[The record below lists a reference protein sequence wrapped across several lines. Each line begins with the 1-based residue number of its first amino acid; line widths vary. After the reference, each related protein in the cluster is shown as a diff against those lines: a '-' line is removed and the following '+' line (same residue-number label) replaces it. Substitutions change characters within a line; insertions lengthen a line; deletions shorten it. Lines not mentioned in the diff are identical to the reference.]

1 MQAKNHWK
9 LGKMFYPREVIVLS
23 WKSIFSYLLSFAN
36 LEARELDSRTAVIG
50 VVPFSFWWPE
60 QGSWQQAH

>member
-9 LGKMFYPREVIVLS
+9 LGKMFYPREVVVLS
-23 WKSIFSYLLSFAN
+23 WRGIFSYLLSFAN

-50 VVPFSFWWPE
+50 VVPE
-60 QGSWQQAH
+60 QGPWRHAH